1 VNLASAAATAAAL
14 LTCAP
19 SSAHCWPGKGADEN
33 LFDLID
39 PQKVNKH
46 LQELMPGL
54 TIKVFRTY
62 NASITLSDLLKTTD
76 ASLEVAGKKAAYDEA
91 NKEVAILCNHQKGVS
106 KNHDAAMGKLVDK
119 KKALQEELRE
129 ASGGAAAKLRYGWE
143 RCVCCPVVLCL
154 TALPHLPQG
163 AHRDI
168 RPGHAVQGVV
178 EDGVAGHQQDQLLGP
193 AHHSGLVQGARGAHR
208 ENLHQ
213 GLAGQV
219 QRACRRTAPPPGC
232 AQLTPPCV
240 SPPSQWSMETE
251 PTFIF

>member
-1 VNLASAAATAAAL
+1 M
-14 LTCAP
+14 LTRPP
-19 SSAHCWPGKGADEN
+19 SSTHCCPGKGADEN

-129 ASGGAAAKLRYGWE
+129 ASGGAAAKLRYGLGAL
-143 RCVCCPVVLCL
+143 RVVL
-154 TALPHLPQG
+154 
-163 AHRDI
+163 
-168 RPGHAVQGVV
+168 
-178 EDGVAGHQQDQLLGP
+178 
-193 AHHSGLVQGARGAHR
+193 
-208 ENLHQ
+208 
-213 GLAGQV
+213 
-219 QRACRRTAPPPGC
+219 GC
-232 AQLTPPCV
+232 AVSYPPAPLATG
-240 SPPSQWSMETE
+240 SASRH
-251 PTFIF
+251 